1 MQQRINIKILFYF
14 TSHKQRKN
22 YKKLLQKFVSQFDS
36 IVNKGMGNLLQMTQK
51 MPMFKKP

>member
-1 MQQRINIKILFYF
+1 MQQCINIKILFYF

-22 YKKLLQKFVSQFDS
+22 YKKLLQKFFSQFDS